1 MTHNAG
7 LIASAYSINIRP
19 TFYIIV
25 SMVAVFGAA
34 SYFLQ
39 EHVLS
44 ANSAHV
50 VFLVGSYVVFS
61 SYFTFDYFLRMYSS
75 SYGKI
80 PDDKRFYVLMNLIKS
95 GALLSYT
102 PMAMTLLYETL
113 WKNEWNSNKIRI
125 MGTLYCIP
133 DFVSLFIVSKMAVST
148 RVHHVV
154 VCVFNIVSVYNDY
167 TQVNVIRAIMVYA
180 VFSTFAYLVNLLLA
194 SRFLPTTYSVRTM
207 LSVGAVTVYAACCVI
222 NWAWQ
227 AWFLS
232 SIIKTQPV
240 SVVIYL
246 CFLSMLISDD
256 IILMRWLGKNL
267 RTARYKYTQ

>member
-1 MTHNAG
+1 MTHTAG
-7 LIASAYSINIRP
+7 FVTVYTINIIP
-19 TFYIIV
+19 TFYIVVPMIV
-25 SMVAVFGAA
+25 MFGAA

-50 VFLVGSYVVFS
+50 VFLVGSYVVFT

-75 SYGKI
+75 SYGVI

-102 PMAMTLLYETL
+102 PMAMSLLYETL
-113 WKNEWNSNKIRI
+113 WANEWNSNKIRI

-133 DFVSLFIVSKMAVST
+133 DFVSLFVVKKMAVST
-148 RVHHVV
+148 QIHHVV

-167 TQVNVIRAIMVYA
+167 NKVNVVRAMMVYA

-194 SRFLPTTYSVRTM
+194 SRFLPTTYFVRTM
-207 LSVGAVTVYAACCVI
+207 LSVGSLIIYSACCVI
-222 NWAWQ
+222 NWTWQ
-227 AWFLS
+227 VWFLS
-232 SIIKTQPV
+232 SIVETQSV
-240 SVVIYL
+240 SVFAYL
-246 CFLSMLISDD
+246 CFVLMLVSDD
-256 IILMRWLGKNL
+256 IILMKWLGKNL
-267 RTARYKYTQ
+267 QIQYKYQLQ